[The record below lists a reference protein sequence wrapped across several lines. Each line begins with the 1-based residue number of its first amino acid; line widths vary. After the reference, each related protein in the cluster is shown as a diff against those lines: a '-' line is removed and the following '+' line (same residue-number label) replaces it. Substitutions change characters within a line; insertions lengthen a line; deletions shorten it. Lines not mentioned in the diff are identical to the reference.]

1 MSSINLN
8 WLRGH
13 TPGLPD
19 AEQLSDCKIMLGIG
33 AAILNH
39 LPPTRTAGSLL
50 LRSINLVSSS
60 SSAVKAQTNNDRW
73 NLFVGST
80 KVITLAIGMV
90 GVISGHRLTETAC
103 VASDV
108 GLQAIELG
116 KALHEGHHGKAL
128 SHLVGIGMNAFTL
141 KALLS
146 KSKDLF
152 LIAAGVNVIAFCA
165 ISAIKISA
173 FANINKQFQAE
184 QAPEK
189 KTQLLQQ
196 QRRLLLEMLYYL
208 TLGLGAYG
216 NLCHAISKMRPPE
229 RTHFTVNNP
238 TGRLMVIEGNRA
250 PKQVIQPGGT
260 AEFDI
265 VHQGNSSQGFFK
277 VASIHYYNTDGT
289 PYKTLVRLGY
299 ALFHRPIDPKTIAA
313 ATLPHPTPFGHFFD
327 ITC

>member
-8 WLRGH
+8 WLREY

-19 AEQLSDCKIMLGIG
+19 AERLSDCKIMLGIG
-33 AAILNH
+33 AAILNY

-60 SSAVKAQTNNDRW
+60 SLAVKAQTNNDRW
-73 NLFVGST
+73 NLFVEST

-90 GVISGHRLTETAC
+90 GVITGHRLTETAC
-103 VASDV
+103 VASDT
-108 GLQAIELG
+108 GLQALELC
-116 KALHEGHHGKAL
+116 KALHKGHHGEAW
-128 SHLVGIGMNAFTL
+128 SHLIGIGMNAFTL
-141 KALLS
+141 AALLS
-146 KSKDLF
+146 RSTNPL
-152 LIAAGVNVIAFCA
+152 LVAAGVNVIAFCA
-165 ISAIKISA
+165 ISAIKASA
-173 FANINKQFQAE
+173 FASINKQFQTE

-196 QRRLLLEMLYYL
+196 QRRLLIEMLYYSI
-208 TLGLGAYG
+208 LGLGAYG
-216 NLCHAISKMRPPE
+216 NLYHTMSKMKPQE

-238 TGRLMVIEGNRA
+238 TGRLMVIESDRV

-265 VHQGNSSQGFFK
+265 VHQGNSSQSFFK
-277 VASIHYYNTDGT
+277 VASIHYYNTDKT
-289 PYKTLVRLGY
+289 PHKTPVKIGY
-299 ALFHRPIDPKTIAA
+299 ALFHRPVDPKTIAT

-327 ITC
+327 IT